1 MSRSLVNFVAVVCS
15 VASMSAQ
22 NRNAAAAP
30 HPDLQGNWMNT
41 FATPLERPKELADTP
56 LLSDQQVSTLNKGV
70 RAATENGGVMVVPS
84 GQSLLT
90 LLEDPSKIAPNPNYD
105 AGFFTSFEFEN
116 RTSLITDPPNGRL
129 PAYTPEGQHRRD
141 AKPPATVESVQD
153 LGVETRCLTFGV
165 PRIAG
170 VAGSASAGI
179 YAFYQIVQSPK
190 AVVFFMEAIHEARV
204 IHLDGSPH
212 LPASIRAWDGDSRGR
227 WEGDTLVV
235 DTTNFRPEMKFLG
248 AGKDLRLI
256 ERFRLAGPNELQYE
270 VRFEDPTTWT
280 QPWTAMIRLRR
291 TSQQLYE
298 FACHE
303 GNARVIEDVLSAAM
317 KR

>member
-1 MSRSLVNFVAVVCS
+1 MADEVNRQRDTELVEVNVTTDIRLPADVVRDGYRHYRLSSQPCPRRASPSRFRKSPKRRRTPTRCSERAGDSQAVMRPEQQKRPRRRGGSRTRAAAGAAVFDDDRLTMPDAVEQRAQAALGFRGAGAFIVHNSHFVRGDSGRTMSRSLVNFVAVVCS

-41 FATPLERPKELADTP
+41 FATPLERPRELADTP

-129 PAYTPEGQHRRD
+129 PAYT
-141 AKPPATVESVQD
+141 
-153 LGVETRCLTFGV
+153 
-165 PRIAG
+165 
-170 VAGSASAGI
+170 
-179 YAFYQIVQSPK
+179 
-190 AVVFFMEAIHEARV
+190 
-204 IHLDGSPH
+204 
-212 LPASIRAWDGDSRGR
+212 
-227 WEGDTLVV
+227 
-235 DTTNFRPEMKFLG
+235 
-248 AGKDLRLI
+248 
-256 ERFRLAGPNELQYE
+256 
-270 VRFEDPTTWT
+270 
-280 QPWTAMIRLRR
+280 
-291 TSQQLYE
+291 
-298 FACHE
+298 
-303 GNARVIEDVLSAAM
+303 
-317 KR
+317 